1 MKFKSAKQL
10 ILHTCDKY
18 WDAKQSY
25 KKLIIY
31 CFMEQ
36 GAPFPL
42 TVEDLMRCYSTE
54 TIRRTFQE
62 LKREGEIRVSDDVQS
77 DWNEKEK
84 KIHSYY
90 SKRSKKHKNYAPG
103 WETWAMVD
111 QEGNRVTI

>member
-25 KKLIIY
+25 KRLIIY

-36 GAPFPL
+36 GAQFPL
-42 TVEDLMRCYSTE
+42 TIEDLMRCYSTE

-62 LKREGEIRVSDDVQS
+62 LKRDGEIRVADDVQA
-77 DWNEKEK
+77 DWNKKEK

-90 SKRSKKHKNYAPG
+90 SRKRKVYAFPQTEEYRRDDG
-103 WETWAMVD
+103 SIGYRA
-111 QEGNRVTI
+111 I

>member
-1 MKFKSAKQL
+1 MKFRSAKKL

-36 GAPFPL
+36 GYNFPL
-42 TVEDLMRCYSTE
+42 SIEAVLNCYSTE

-62 LKREGEIRVSDDVQS
+62 LKRDGEIRVSDDVQS

-90 SKRSKKHKNYAPG
+90 SKKKRKVYDFPAYEEYRRDDG
-103 WETWAMVD
+103 SI
-111 QEGNRVTI
+111 GYRTI